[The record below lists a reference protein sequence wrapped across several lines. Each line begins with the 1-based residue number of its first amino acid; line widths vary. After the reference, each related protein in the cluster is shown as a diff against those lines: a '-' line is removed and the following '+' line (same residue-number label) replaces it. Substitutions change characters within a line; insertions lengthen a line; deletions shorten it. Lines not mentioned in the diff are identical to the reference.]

1 MKKNVSKVLFT
12 FLVLSMALNT
22 LYAQGPYVNLHT
34 GYGLRMSS
42 QNISFLSFE
51 NITSGANSNTYEQ
64 IDVSLGKGLNL
75 GGAIGYMF
83 NKNIGAELGVSYLIG
98 SKYEAKDEY
107 VGGVRDLTLSAKM
120 LRINPTLVIAS
131 GFEKF
136 NPYAKFGIVIGSG
149 SILYEISNNDQV
161 DLYEAEIVFNGGTA
175 LGLTSGVGAMY
186 TLNKMFS
193 IYGELNMI
201 NLSYAPT
208 KGEFTKATLNGADE
222 LLDMTT
228 NEKEIEFV
236 DKYTKS
242 TSGTPIDS
250 EPTKILRQRFPFG
263 SLGLNIGVNF
273 RF

>member
-22 LYAQGPYVNLHT
+22 LSAQGPYVNLHA
-34 GYGLRMSS
+34 GYGLSTSS

-51 NITSGANSNTYEQ
+51 NSTTGNNSSTFEQ

-83 NKNIGAELGVSYLIG
+83 NKNIGAEIGVSYLIG
-98 SKYEAKDEY
+98 SKYEAKNEY

-120 LRINPTLVIAS
+120 LRIKPTLVIAS
-131 GFEKF
+131 GFENF
-136 NPYAKFGIVIGSG
+136 NPYAKFGVVIGSG
-149 SILYEISNNDQV
+149 SILFEISNNDKG
-161 DLYEAEIVFNGGTA
+161 DLYETEIKFNGGLA
-175 LGLTSGVGAMY
+175 WGLTSGVGAMY
-186 TLNKMFS
+186 TLNKGIS

-208 KGEFTKATLNGADE
+208 KGVFTKATLNGADE
-222 LLDMTT
+222 LMDMTT

-236 DKYTKS
+236 EKYTQGN
-242 TSGTPIDS
+242 TSSPNDS
-250 EPTKILRQRFPFG
+250 EPTKILRQKIPFG
-263 SLGLNIGVNF
+263 SFGLNLGVSYKF
-273 RF
+273 